1 MLIHYMTVKERVIK
15 ADPITVVQHG
25 INSDAVDLILDK
37 EWQTVNNI
45 SVVIT
50 WLATKAL
57 DSAAKSASFPWR
69 GEPISIP
76 YEAMENIGG
85 IWCSVVGRTDAE
97 KRIVTQMMGRPL
109 QVVASGELMGD
120 FTPGEPTLDE
130 VRQAIQDAIDA
141 AAKAEES
148 ATKADEATERA
159 IEAAKKAESA
169 VGPQGPRGE
178 KGDKGDTGLQGAQ
191 GIQGIQGPQ
200 GDVGPQG
207 PKGDKGDTGETGPIG
222 PQGPQG
228 EKGATGE
235 TGPQGLQGVQGER
248 GPQGEKGDKGDTIV
262 DIEEPLYTTSEAED
276 NVKDLHLRLDSAG
289 TIYNKVVDGTPDG
302 IAVNVPVVEDML
314 QNIPKGH
321 ETDKMVHIEDAFAG
335 AGIRGLTIEGA
346 YQQVTTT
353 GKNYFVPLIT
363 EATTVAGI
371 TFSPT
376 NRGEISV
383 QGTPERGNIYIYKEI
398 ALSAGTYTLSGG
410 GLVGASVTAAGAVYL
425 QVQIT
430 KDGQVTYKQALKD
443 TPLTFTVDGTEG
455 LVALFVVCGAVGAA
469 INTIV
474 APQLEV
480 GSSVTTW
487 EPYTG
492 GKPSPSPDYPQD
504 ITVIENPVVN
514 VCGRNILD
522 TSTYYRAGYS
532 NDIAVIY
539 LEDARTLPLTV
550 KASAG
555 FGVAIKIPPGTYQV
569 QAKNYAPTAV
579 FNVAAYTSKSD
590 ISVVAKAIW
599 HVKSTYYKDSK
610 PFTIPGNDFVWLVIC
625 CAAEWKDGTGAA
637 EYATDFKLALEV
649 QTASGEFAPYSCWQ
663 HAFKLPAEHP
673 YLAKLPDGTADTIE
687 VDEAGNVEL
696 VARIGKLVIDGDS
709 IPLLNWQAQSNG
721 YSLVYRRVSDASTA
735 MDTKKYI
742 SDNLRIVTDSISSFD
757 ACAKEF
763 GNVHFASN
771 KNLCVGSGLADD
783 SQKDAIQVVN
793 GWLKEH
799 NATVYYALDT
809 YKTYALSRID
819 MPKAQGSIINAWTDA
834 ELPTQST
841 VTYVRDASIVIGN
854 LEKAVASISE
864 N

>member
-235 TGPQGLQGVQGER
+235 TGPQGLQGV
-248 GPQGEKGDKGDTIV
+248 
-262 DIEEPLYTTSEAED
+262 
-276 NVKDLHLRLDSAG
+276 
-289 TIYNKVVDGTPDG
+289 
-302 IAVNVPVVEDML
+302 
-314 QNIPKGH
+314 
-321 ETDKMVHIEDAFAG
+321 
-335 AGIRGLTIEGA
+335 
-346 YQQVTTT
+346 
-353 GKNYFVPLIT
+353 
-363 EATTVAGI
+363 
-371 TFSPT
+371 
-376 NRGEISV
+376 
-383 QGTPERGNIYIYKEI
+383 
-398 ALSAGTYTLSGG
+398 
-410 GLVGASVTAAGAVYL
+410 
-425 QVQIT
+425 
-430 KDGQVTYKQALKD
+430 KQALKD

-539 LEDARTLPLTV
+539 LADVLTLPLTV

-625 CAAEWKDGTGAA
+625 CAAEWKSGTGTA
-637 EYATDFKLALEV
+637 EYNTDFKLALEV

-763 GNVHFASN
+763 GNVYFASN
-771 KNLCVGSGLADD
+771 KNLCVGSGLAGA
-783 SQKDAIQVVN
+783 SQKDATQVVN

-809 YKTYALSRID
+809 YKTHALSRID

-841 VTYVRDASIVIGN
+841 GTYVRDASIVIGN
-854 LEKAVASISE
+854 LEKALASISE

>member
-178 KGDKGDTGLQGAQ
+178 KGDKGDTGPQGAQ

-207 PKGDKGDTGETGPIG
+207 PKGDKGATGETGPIG

-235 TGPQGLQGVQGER
+235 TGPQGLQGAQGER

-262 DIEEPLYTTSEAED
+262 DVEEPLYTTSEAED

-302 IAVNVPVVEDML
+302 IAVNVPVVEDKL
-314 QNIPKGH
+314 QNILKGH
-321 ETDKMVHIEDAFAG
+321 ETGKMVHIEDAFAG

-376 NRGEISV
+376 SRGEISV

-410 GLVGASVTAAGAVYL
+410 GLVGTSVTTAGAVYL

-443 TPLTFTVDGTEG
+443 KPLTFTVDGTED
-455 LVALFVVCGAVGAA
+455 LVALFVVCGATGAS
-469 INTIV
+469 IKTIV
-474 APQLEV
+474 TPQLEV

-504 ITVIENPVVN
+504 ITVIENPVVTLA
-514 VCGRNILD
+514 GRNLLDITALAKESPKYYKADEGTLTILGTD
-522 TSTYYRAGYS
+522 NRAWATFAATQELKAGTYILSGDFVDLKDVDGNSLSYTNGTVGAPF
-532 NDIAVIY
+532 
-539 LEDARTLPLTV
+539 TLPVDTKV
-550 KASAG
+550 KIKIGYGRAVESYPYASKAMIERSSSASA
-555 FGVAIKIPPGTYQV
+555 
-569 QAKNYAPTAV
+569 YAPCSSQT
-579 FNVAAYTSKSD
+579 
-590 ISVVAKAIW
+590 
-599 HVKSTYYKDSK
+599 
-610 PFTIPGNDFVWLVIC
+610 
-625 CAAEWKDGTGAA
+625 
-637 EYATDFKLALEV
+637 LA
-649 QTASGEFAPYSCWQ
+649 FA
-663 HAFKLPAEHP
+663 LPAEHP

-687 VDEAGNVEL
+687 VDSDGNVTL
-696 VARIGKLVIDGDS
+696 VARVTKVQFLETATYTEQEIPGSSTYLLYSEQVVARNKLRTS
-709 IPLLNWQAQSNG
+709 IPFKAGMANNGTVTRLNRDQIAKYG
-721 YSLVYRRVSDASTA
+721 TTYGVSTVFWFVPYANEGLSGFNA
-735 MDTKKYI
+735 Y
-742 SDNLRIVTDSISSFD
+742 
-757 ACAKEF
+757 EF
-763 GNVHFASN
+763 LKDVD
-771 KNLCVGSGLADD
+771 LYLPLA
-783 SQKDAIQVVN
+783 
-793 GWLKEH
+793 EETH
-799 NATVYYALDT
+799 
-809 YKTYALSRID
+809 YKLTPIE
-819 MPKAQGSIINAWTDA
+819 MPAAPDSIINVWTDA

-854 LEKAVASISE
+854 LEKALASISE